1 MDTAHVS
8 LIILLLRKSG
18 FEHYRCDRNV
28 NLGLSL
34 SSLGKI
40 LKAAGPDDILTLQ
53 AGEKSDYLT
62 ILFEGKN
69 DRMCEYDL
77 KLMNIDADHL
87 GVPEPEYD
95 AIVTMSSAEFK
106 RICTDMKE
114 ISDNLTLSI
123 DKEGIKF
130 SVDGDIGTGSVTLK
144 AGSGGSIDEKDE
156 YEDTTTKIEVS
167 KAVSVVLASK
177 YLCNFA
183 KATPLSKQVS
193 LSVSNDIPMLVQYRI
208 GEIGHVRYYL
218 APKMDDE
225 E

>member
-1 MDTAHVS
+1 MLEARLNPASILKKLLDAVKDLINDVNFDCNDTGISLQAMDTAHVS

-167 KAVSVVLASK
+167 KVYFFSV
-177 YLCNFA
+177 Y
-183 KATPLSKQVS
+183 
-193 LSVSNDIPMLVQYRI
+193 I
-208 GEIGHVRYYL
+208 
-218 APKMDDE
+218 
-225 E
+225 